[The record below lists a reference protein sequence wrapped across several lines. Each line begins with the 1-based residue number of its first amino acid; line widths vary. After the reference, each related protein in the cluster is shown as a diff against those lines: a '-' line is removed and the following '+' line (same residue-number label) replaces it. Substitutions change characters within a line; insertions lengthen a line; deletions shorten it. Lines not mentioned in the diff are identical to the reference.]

1 MATTVALLQGEIL
14 DEAHE
19 FVENLA
25 DIFDYVTPCFPEKYR
40 IFKVI
45 FKEYHQH
52 LSYMLDCMGACA
64 EQLANSD
71 ILKVCHSSPCHLAM
85 TSWHG
90 PSHHLLEW
98 IFLFSQAGLHDEM
111 LRVQGKMDAKA
122 ALPVSD
128 ASEGSVY
135 SGPREMTPS
144 AVSTAS
150 VVRLDVHVIL
160 LLLGALHVH
169 DRGRS
174 GHAGDPLDEQLP
186 GDTEGAGAGGR

>member
-1 MATTVALLQGEIL
+1 MWGATSDALLQGEIL

-71 ILKVCHSSPCHLAM
+71 ILKARPSSPCHLDNCMA
-85 TSWHG
+85 WPI
-90 PSHHLLEW
+90 PS
-98 IFLFSQAGLHDEM
+98 
-111 LRVQGKMDAKA
+111 
-122 ALPVSD
+122 P
-128 ASEGSVY
+128 
-135 SGPREMTPS
+135 P
-144 AVSTAS
+144 
-150 VVRLDVHVIL
+150 
-160 LLLGALHVH
+160 
-169 DRGRS
+169 
-174 GHAGDPLDEQLP
+174 
-186 GDTEGAGAGGR
+186 